1 MRVLLFLIFAF
12 GLATQGSFIDSRDQQ
27 QYTLLTIGSQ
37 QWLKENLRFVPSGKG
52 IRSSGGYYSASELKS
67 VCPEGFRSPSVE
79 EWKELIQQMPGKRNS
94 RKGRLVAVASL
105 QEFGLQLGGQERMD
119 SVYLSNQMGFYWTS
133 SDTLKTYYKE
143 LDNGA
148 QRHLIG
154 IHLWS
159 SGEPDSTNVE
169 PTYMLAKNYQSGVG
183 LSCKCI
189 KE

>member
-67 VCPEGFRSPSVE
+67 VCPEGFRIPSVE

-119 SVYLSNQMGFYWTS
+119 DPRFFGLVAVGRWRLVVLG
-133 SDTLKTYYKE
+133 
-143 LDNGA
+143 GHVVRA
-148 QRHLIG
+148 G
-154 IHLWS
+154 
-159 SGEPDSTNVE
+159 GE
-169 PTYMLAKNYQSGVG
+169 GVQN
-183 LSCKCI
+183 
-189 KE
+189 